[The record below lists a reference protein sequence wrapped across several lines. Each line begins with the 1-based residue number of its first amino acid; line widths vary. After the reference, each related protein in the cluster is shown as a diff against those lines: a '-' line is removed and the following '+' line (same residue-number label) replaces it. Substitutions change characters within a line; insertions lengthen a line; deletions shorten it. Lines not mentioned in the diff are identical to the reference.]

1 MFMKFL
7 KIGQII
13 SLLGIFSD
21 PLLSYGNI
29 KRINKK
35 HASPR
40 YQSNDRK
47 SLLKPNIIDEKEKI
61 APIQQISD
69 GCLFGDCLYRSLI
82 CI

>member
-1 MFMKFL
+1 LIKAKNLIPNSEFSTYISNVSVKIGKKIV

-29 KRINKK
+29 KRIDKK

-40 YQSNDRK
+40 YQSTDLK
-47 SLLKPNIIDEKEKI
+47 SLLKP
-61 APIQQISD
+61 Q
-69 GCLFGDCLYRSLI
+69 YHR
-82 CI
+82 